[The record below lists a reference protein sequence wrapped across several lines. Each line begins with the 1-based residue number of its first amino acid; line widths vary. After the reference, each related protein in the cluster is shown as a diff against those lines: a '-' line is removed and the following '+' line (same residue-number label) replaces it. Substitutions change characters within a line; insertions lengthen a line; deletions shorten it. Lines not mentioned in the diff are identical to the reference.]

1 MKTSLITNFPGV
13 TVSDLG
19 SFIIKDGPACN
30 LTLYALISHPVIFP
44 SIPQLF
50 SSMTSK

>member
-1 MKTSLITNFPGV
+1 MKTSMITNLPGV

-19 SFIIKDGPACN
+19 SFNMKDGPACN
-30 LTLYALISHPVIFP
+30 LTLYSLISHPVIFP

-50 SSMTSK
+50 SPMTSK